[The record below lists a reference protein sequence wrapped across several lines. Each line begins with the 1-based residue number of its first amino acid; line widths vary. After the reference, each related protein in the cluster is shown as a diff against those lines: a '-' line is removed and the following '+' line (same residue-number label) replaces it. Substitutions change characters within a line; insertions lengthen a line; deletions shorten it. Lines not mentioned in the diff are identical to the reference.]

1 MDDRKRGY
9 DVSSELN
16 DQKRPRQSDNGGGG
30 TGGDVVS
37 RICLSRSD
45 FGKVIGKG
53 GQTIANIRGKCGAII
68 KGTEVSD
75 EKRLLVISGTFI
87 QVVEAFD
94 LVSEILYNNHMHSTP
109 NEPFTFHVMIDHTK
123 AGRVVGSK
131 GSNIQALKSRSG
143 ATQVR
148 VLKDPEDMNGT
159 QLREILIEGSIHAV
173 RRVHF
178 HILELFYE
186 INMMLIAASGAN
198 VIRGSTLYD
207 MMTSQGSMTTPT
219 FGAPPGFI
227 PGSSNPLSARGTI
240 IPMNSLASIGLHG
253 DVVSRIRE
261 MQSYLNQFGLDLQ
274 VLDGRPHTTIPQM
287 GFPPNEYT
295 SASATNPYAT
305 PHHQQQQ
312 QQQQQHHS
320 HHSSPLNNSS
330 TGLAIGLSHSISS
343 GSSGNDGHRK
353 LEFYIPRETAGGIIG
368 RGGQGLRD
376 LMHETGCKIYIDKSE
391 TNDGA
396 RLVRILSNGTPD
408 EESSLQFAKEVIIKR
423 VNEIKDSHGEE
434 IDG

>member
-1 MDDRKRGY
+1 MDERKRGY
-9 DVSSELN
+9 DVSTELN
-16 DQKRPRQSDNGGGG
+16 DQKRPRQSDNGGGNSN
-30 TGGDVVS
+30 GDVIS

-75 EKRLLVISGTFI
+75 EKRLLVISGTFV

-94 LVSEILYNNHMHSTP
+94 LVSEILYNNHMHSNP

-148 VLKDPEDMNGT
+148 VVKDPEDMNGT

-198 VIRGSTLYD
+198 VLRGSTLYD
-207 MMTSQGSMTTPT
+207 MMTSQGSMSTPS

-227 PGSSNPLSARGTI
+227 SGSSNSLSTRGTV

-274 VLDGRPHTTIPQM
+274 VLDGRPHTAIPQI
-287 GFPPNEYT
+287 GFSPNEYAST
-295 SASATNPYAT
+295 SSSNPYAT
-305 PHHQQQQ
+305 PHH
-312 QQQQQHHS
+312 QQHHS
-320 HHSSPLNNSS
+320 HHSSPLNNSNP
-330 TGLAIGLSHSISS
+330 TINLSHSISS
-343 GSSGNDGHRK
+343 GSSGNDSHRK

-396 RLVRILSNGTPD
+396 RLVRILSNGASD
-408 EESSLQFAKEVIIKR
+408 EESVLQFAKEVIIKR